1 MKPDLRPGLVLVAA
15 ALVAVT
21 THVRATG
28 NLAEDPARD
37 YRPLP
42 ARYAKLLATDFDAL
56 WADMAWLAFLQH
68 DGAIM
73 ARDASDRRFGAL
85 EAGLQTVTT
94 LDPDYLVAYVFG
106 SWALGDAD
114 RPQAAQ
120 DLLERGLAHRPGD
133 RQLLYQLGFVRFLL
147 LRDLDGAI
155 SAFMAAAAP
164 GAHPQ
169 DLAIVRNA
177 MKMAAGLAERR
188 NDPNLAGRLWRAIA
202 EDARRRGDDRLAGVA
217 RRALERLR
225 RERASV
231 TAPDRSGR

>member
-1 MKPDLRPGLVLVAA
+1 MKPDLRPVLSLLAA
-15 ALVAVT
+15 AFMAVS
-21 THVRATG
+21 THVLAAGR
-28 NLAEDPARD
+28 LAEDPARD

-68 DGAIM
+68 DGAVM
-73 ARDASDRRFGAL
+73 AMEESERRFGDM
-85 EAGLQTVTT
+85 EAGLETVTT
-94 LDPDYLVAYVFG
+94 LDPDYLAAYVFG

-114 RPQAAQ
+114 RPRAAEG
-120 DLLERGLAHRPGD
+120 LLERGLAHRPGD

-147 LRDLDGAI
+147 LRDPDGAI
-155 SAFMAAAAP
+155 RAFTAAAAP
-164 GAHPQ
+164 GARPQ
-169 DLAIVRNA
+169 DHGIVRNA

-188 NDPNLAGRLWRAIA
+188 NDPDLAGRLWRAIA
-202 EDARRRGDDRLAGVA
+202 EDARRRGDERLAGVA